1 MRYPFRTAISVAVA
15 LAQIGEFSFIVATLG
30 NTLGVLTR
38 EATNTLVG
46 ASIVSITLNPLLF
59 RAIGPLDR
67 WIARRGRPMSRE
79 PSVTPAPTPS
89 PSHRAV
95 VVGFGP
101 IGRTV
106 ARLLRENEI
115 TPTVVEMNVDT
126 VRALRSEGVEVILGD
141 STQAGV
147 LAAARVEDA
156 ASFIV
161 SAAGLPHVKE
171 LLRIAREQN
180 PTVQI
185 LVRANYLREVSALR
199 AAGADVVVSG
209 EAEVALGLTAAIL
222 QRLGATPDQIDRERE
237 RVRRELAS

>member
-1 MRYPFRTAISVAVA
+1 
-15 LAQIGEFSFIVATLG
+15 
-30 NTLGVLTR
+30 
-38 EATNTLVG
+38 
-46 ASIVSITLNPLLF
+46 
-59 RAIGPLDR
+59 
-67 WIARRGRPMSRE
+67 
-79 PSVTPAPTPS
+79 
-89 PSHRAV
+89 
-95 VVGFGP
+95 
-101 IGRTV
+101 
-106 ARLLRENEI
+106 
-115 TPTVVEMNVDT
+115 
-126 VRALRSEGVEVILGD
+126 VILGD

-156 ASFIV
+156 TSFIV